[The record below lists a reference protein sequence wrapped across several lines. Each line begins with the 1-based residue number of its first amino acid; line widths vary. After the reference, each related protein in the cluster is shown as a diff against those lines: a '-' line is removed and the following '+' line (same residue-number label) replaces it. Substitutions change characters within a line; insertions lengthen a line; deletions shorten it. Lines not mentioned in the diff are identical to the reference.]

1 MLIKIKKFLKYDDI
15 GGKFSKKIY
24 DYYSKYWNIKS
35 GNLITFLRNLY
46 KIYIHMR
53 RTSVYSHKFDEQK
66 VNCNRNSIENKV
78 ELYVIQ
84 IWKLN
89 RIVNSKFNMISWI
102 IAPSWNMKIFFVF
115 LCQKRRFQKRKID
128 C

>member
-1 MLIKIKKFLKYDDI
+1 MMILVENSQKKFMTTTQ
-15 GGKFSKKIY
+15 
-24 DYYSKYWNIKS
+24 NIETFKS

-84 IWKLN
+84 I
-89 RIVNSKFNMISWI
+89 
-102 IAPSWNMKIFFVF
+102 
-115 LCQKRRFQKRKID
+115 
-128 C
+128 